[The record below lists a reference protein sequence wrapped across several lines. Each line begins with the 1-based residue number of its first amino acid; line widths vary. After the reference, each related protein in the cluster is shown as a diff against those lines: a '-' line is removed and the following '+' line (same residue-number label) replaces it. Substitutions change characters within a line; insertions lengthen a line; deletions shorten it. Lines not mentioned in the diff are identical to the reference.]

1 MNEKQ
6 KWLIITIFAAAMAW
20 VEAAVVVYLRT
31 MIDRIEPYQPDPLPN
46 FVGLGQIEIVREA
59 ATLVMLA
66 SVGWLAGKTPRAR
79 FAYTAITFGIWD
91 ILYYVYLVPMS
102 GWPHSIFDWDILF
115 LLPLPWWGPVLA
127 PISIAILMIVGG
139 AIALQTDASPR
150 SISWF
155 VAMIGAVIGLVTFMA
170 DAIRVA
176 SQGTEAIRTV
186 LPTQFNWNLFIIALA
201 MMAMP
206 VLDMAAWSL
215 AKALKPSQGSEI
227 LR

>member
-127 PISIAILMIVGG
+127 PVSIAILMIVGG

-155 VAMIGAVIGLVTFMA
+155 VAMIGTVIGLVTFMA

-206 VLDMAAWSL
+206 VLDMVAWSL
-215 AKALKPSQGSEI
+215 AKVSEPSQGSEI